1 MVLLVSESR
10 DSVCLSIQPGVHS
23 THPREG
29 PVKFGVAGTSSG
41 PAQGE
46 AEARRAERPASGE
59 KALLV
64 GVSRWPLCLPPAIL
78 PPAVGGGNIPTHRWR
93 NRSPELGGRHLF
105 KATADSGPQIQD
117 FFFFILTTPGRLF
130 SGRIQTLF
138 RILVGKQ
145 SREACQGPLAS
156 SR

>member
-78 PPAVGGGNIPTHRWR
+78 PPAVGGGNIPTPQMEKPKPRA
-93 NRSPELGGRHLF
+93 GGGGICSRPQL
-105 KATADSGPQIQD
+105 TQGPGFRI
-117 FFFFILTTPGRLF
+117 FFFFSHHTR
-130 SGRIQTLF
+130 QTFF
-138 RILVGKQ
+138 RKNTEII
-145 SREACQGPLAS
+145 
-156 SR
+156 